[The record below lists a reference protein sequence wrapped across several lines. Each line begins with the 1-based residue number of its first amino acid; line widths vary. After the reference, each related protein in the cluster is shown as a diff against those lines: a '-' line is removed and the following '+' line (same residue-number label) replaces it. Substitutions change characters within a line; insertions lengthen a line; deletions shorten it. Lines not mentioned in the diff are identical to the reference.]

1 MVIMITL
8 EKVKEV
14 LSPEQYETFLS
25 VIVRTYSYV
34 TLHCVGKTTGQ
45 TGSKKTTGGGK

>member
-25 VIVRTYSYV
+25 VILRTYSYV
-34 TLHCVGKTTGQ
+34 TLCGEDNWSDRK
-45 TGSKKTTGGGK
+45 